1 MSRTV
6 MTGKSR
12 PQGML
17 VAGLVEAGPEVP
29 MQPPT
34 TFGQMTKYRSVSI
47 GLPAPDHGLPPAR
60 LSGHGVIVDD
70 MLIAGQRMTDQ
81 NRIAARGIERAVGL
95 IGDLQ
100 RRKINASVEPQRLVK
115 AKAHDW
121 RMRVIRFAGAVGKVK
136 CCADI
141 GHFCFPNNAGSGA
154 ASQREPVKP
163 A

>member
-1 MSRTV
+1 
-6 MTGKSR
+6 
-12 PQGML
+12 
-17 VAGLVEAGPEVP
+17 
-29 MQPPT
+29 
-34 TFGQMTKYRSVSI
+34 
-47 GLPAPDHGLPPAR
+47 
-60 LSGHGVIVDD
+60 
-70 MLIAGQRMTDQ
+70 
-81 NRIAARGIERAVGL
+81 AVGL

-163 A
+163 ASIGCFTWESMFSLLCALTPPIKWGKSPDQNDDKTAAPSHAVACRSASPNRSHRCGHACAVDRARRNYRSADRSKKDRGD